1 MLPALTPARAAGPAC
16 AGWLTI
22 LTVGGLVGASNRG
35 PFDPERDRL
44 LNHNNLSFQKARA
57 FSAGELAG
65 LPQKTVTANSY
76 GRDMAASGPLLHDV
90 LAVAAPEA
98 AAKTARL
105 SALDGFAAEIALSD
119 VEGHSGSSRWK
130 QTARVWPS
138 ARSAPSMRCAS
149 LGRTKENGGRGG
161 EVGPFPLLHRADALT
176 CFVIPCALQR
186 ETVHCRYGIVA
197 NAGPFK
203 IPDAAQ
209 ALFRDDVSVPRRIDA
224 SGADE
229 IPSKDGRR
237 P

>member
-1 MLPALTPARAAGPAC
+1 MISAPILRRRSVLGLAAGAMLPALTPARAASPAC

-22 LTVGGLVGASNRG
+22 LTVGGLVGAPNRE

-44 LNHNNLSFQKARA
+44 FNHNNINFQKARA

-119 VEGHSGSSRWK
+119 VEGQQWILAMEDNGQGLAIGALGPLYAMRQLGPDEKKTEEEEAKWVHSLYYIELM
-130 QTARVWPS
+130 P
-138 ARSAPSMRCAS
+138 
-149 LGRTKENGGRGG
+149 
-161 EVGPFPLLHRADALT
+161 
-176 CFVIPCALQR
+176 
-186 ETVHCRYGIVA
+186 
-197 NAGPFK
+197 
-203 IPDAAQ
+203 
-209 ALFRDDVSVPRRIDA
+209 
-224 SGADE
+224 
-229 IPSKDGRR
+229 
-237 P
+237 

>member
-1 MLPALTPARAAGPAC
+1 MISAPILRRRSVLGLAAGAMLPALTPARAAGPAC

-119 VEGHSGSSRWK
+119 VEGQQWILAMEDNGQGLAIGALGPLYAMRQLGPDEKKTEEEEAKWVHSLYYIELM
-130 QTARVWPS
+130 P
-138 ARSAPSMRCAS
+138 
-149 LGRTKENGGRGG
+149 
-161 EVGPFPLLHRADALT
+161 
-176 CFVIPCALQR
+176 
-186 ETVHCRYGIVA
+186 
-197 NAGPFK
+197 
-203 IPDAAQ
+203 
-209 ALFRDDVSVPRRIDA
+209 
-224 SGADE
+224 
-229 IPSKDGRR
+229 
-237 P
+237 

>member
-1 MLPALTPARAAGPAC
+1 MISAPILRRRSVLGLAAGAMLPALTPARAAGPAC

-65 LPQKTVTANSY
+65 LPQKNVTANSY

-119 VEGHSGSSRWK
+119 VEGQQWILAMEDNGQGLAIGALGPLYAMRQLGPDEKKTEEEEAKWVHSLYYIELM
-130 QTARVWPS
+130 P
-138 ARSAPSMRCAS
+138 
-149 LGRTKENGGRGG
+149 
-161 EVGPFPLLHRADALT
+161 
-176 CFVIPCALQR
+176 
-186 ETVHCRYGIVA
+186 
-197 NAGPFK
+197 
-203 IPDAAQ
+203 
-209 ALFRDDVSVPRRIDA
+209 
-224 SGADE
+224 
-229 IPSKDGRR
+229 
-237 P
+237 

>member
-1 MLPALTPARAAGPAC
+1 MISAPILRRRSVLGLAAGAMLPALTPARAAGPAC

-22 LTVGGLVGASNRG
+22 LTVGGLVGAPNRE

-44 LNHNNLSFQKARA
+44 FNHNNLSFQKARA

-119 VEGHSGSSRWK
+119 VEGQQWILAMEDNGQGLAIGALGPLYAMRQLGPDEKKTEEEEAKWVHSLYYIELM
-130 QTARVWPS
+130 P
-138 ARSAPSMRCAS
+138 
-149 LGRTKENGGRGG
+149 
-161 EVGPFPLLHRADALT
+161 
-176 CFVIPCALQR
+176 
-186 ETVHCRYGIVA
+186 
-197 NAGPFK
+197 
-203 IPDAAQ
+203 
-209 ALFRDDVSVPRRIDA
+209 
-224 SGADE
+224 
-229 IPSKDGRR
+229 
-237 P
+237 